1 VEDSNTPSQF
11 EQIEY
16 TPLIREASFGLCEG
30 KHKDLRGFEDKFIE
44 AYSLEQGVSMDQVP
58 RSETHEQ
65 VYKRCD
71 AFMEFI
77 YQSLLDE
84 EQGGRAFV
92 ENDAAADGSSPS
104 FSATSNVRNV
114 LVISHGGYIKRLL
127 TSLLGHS
134 NIDTVNNCSITTLVG
149 SFSRAEDGA
158 VHWSSS
164 GDVTINGT
172 THLANSDSGVSIM
185 SKSTE

>member
-1 VEDSNTPSQF
+1 MFHAVEDSNTPSQF
-11 EQIEY
+11 QQIEY

-30 KHKDLRGFEDKFIE
+30 KHKDLREFEDKLIE
-44 AYSLEQGVSMDQVP
+44 AYSLEQGVSMGQVP

-92 ENDAAADGSSPS
+92 ENDAAADG
-104 FSATSNVRNV
+104 SATSNVRNV

-149 SFSRAEDGA
+149 SFSRAEDGT
-158 VHWSSS
+158 VRWSSS
-164 GDVTINGT
+164 GEVTINGT
-172 THLANSDSGVSIM
+172 THLENADSESIM